1 MGPSMRGRSWLRFRR
16 MPVRARRCWRILS
29 SFAGSRSEAVR
40 RVSLNS
46 WKKMSRLSGKNC
58 SGESGS
64 LSHSQAKNSW
74 LLRMSFCSGWQRRS
88 SCSALQRKSSWS
100 GWKRRSSCS
109 ELQKMSFWSE
119 WQKMRSWSELQKMSS
134 LSALQKMSSLSGKMR
149 KSCSGW
155 QKRSSGS
162 ALQRRSS
169 LSELQKMNSL
179 SALQKRSFLS
189 GWQTLS
195 CFRNFSGPLR
205 MTKNRHGMMRMNCVS
220 LSRKSSSAGSSSSER
235 RKPYLK
241 NSAKMKMLKNFWLL
255 CFWRFRKN
263 SWSGHRVP
271 YLRTSLLSRRWK
283 LLII

>member
-74 LLRMSFCSGWQRRS
+74 LLRMSFWSGWQ
-88 SCSALQRKSSWS
+88 KI
-100 GWKRRSSCS
+100 
-109 ELQKMSFWSE
+109 SF
-119 WQKMRSWSELQKMSS
+119 WSELQKMSS
-134 LSALQKMSSLSGKMR
+134 LSALQKMSSLSGKMSSLSGKMSSLSGKMR

-155 QKRSSGS
+155 QKRSSLSGW
-162 ALQRRSS
+162 QR
-169 LSELQKMNSL
+169 KNS
-179 SALQKRSFLS
+179 LS
-189 GWQTLS
+189 GWQTVNH
-195 CFRNFSGPLR
+195 FRNFSGPLR
-205 MTKNRHGMMRMNCVS
+205 MMMNRYGMKRMRKNCVS

-255 CFWRFRKN
+255 CFWRCRKN

>member
-1 MGPSMRGRSWLRFRR
+1 MAPSMRGRSWLRFRR
-16 MPVRARRCWRILS
+16 MPVRARRCWRTLS

-88 SCSALQRKSSWS
+88 SCS
-100 GWKRRSSCS
+100 
-109 ELQKMSFWSE
+109 
-119 WQKMRSWSELQKMSS
+119 ELQKMSS
-134 LSALQKMSSLSGKMR
+134 LSGWQRRSFWSALQKMSSWSGKMR
-149 KSCSGW
+149 KPGSGW
-155 QKRSSGS
+155 QR
-162 ALQRRSS
+162 
-169 LSELQKMNSL
+169 MNSL
-179 SALQKRSFLS
+179 SALQRRCSWS

>member
-88 SCSALQRKSSWS
+88 S
-100 GWKRRSSCS
+100 
-109 ELQKMSFWSE
+109 
-119 WQKMRSWSELQKMSS
+119 WSELQKMSS
-134 LSALQKMSSLSGKMR
+134 LS
-149 KSCSGW
+149 GW
-155 QKRSSGS
+155 QKRC
-162 ALQRRSS
+162 
-169 LSELQKMNSL
+169 
-179 SALQKRSFLS
+179 FLS

-205 MTKNRHGMMRMNCVS
+205 TMKNRHGMMRMNCVS

>member
-1 MGPSMRGRSWLRFRR
+1 MAPSMRGRSWSRFRR
-16 MPVRARRCWRILS
+16 MPVRARRWRRTLS

-40 RVSLNS
+40 HVSLNS

-74 LLRMSFCSGWQRRS
+74 LLRMSFWSALQKMSFCSGWQRRS
-88 SCSALQRKSSWS
+88 SC
-100 GWKRRSSCS
+100 
-109 ELQKMSFWSE
+109 
-119 WQKMRSWSELQKMSS
+119 SELQKMSS

-169 LSELQKMNSL
+169 LSGW
-179 SALQKRSFLS
+179 QKRCFLS

-205 MTKNRHGMMRMNCVS
+205 TMKNRHGMKRMNCAS

-255 CFWRFRKN
+255 CFWRCRKN

>member
-1 MGPSMRGRSWLRFRR
+1 MAPSMRGRSWLRFRR
-16 MPVRARRCWRILS
+16 MPVRARRWRRTWS

-88 SCSALQRKSSWS
+88 S
-100 GWKRRSSCS
+100 
-109 ELQKMSFWSE
+109 
-119 WQKMRSWSELQKMSS
+119 WSELQKMSS

-169 LSELQKMNSL
+169 LSGW
-179 SALQKRSFLS
+179 QKRCFLS

>member
-88 SCSALQRKSSWS
+88 SCS
-100 GWKRRSSCS
+100 
-109 ELQKMSFWSE
+109 E
-119 WQKMRSWSELQKMSS
+119 
-134 LSALQKMSSLSGKMR
+134 LQKMSSLSGKMR

-162 ALQRRSS
+162 ALQR
-169 LSELQKMNSL
+169 
-179 SALQKRSFLS
+179 RSFLS

>member
-1 MGPSMRGRSWLRFRR
+1 MAPSMRGRSWLRFRR
-16 MPVRARRCWRILS
+16 MPVRVRRWRRILS
-29 SFAGSRSEAVR
+29 SFAGSRSEDVR

-88 SCSALQRKSSWS
+88 SCSALQKMSFWS
-100 GWKRRSSCS
+100 GWQRRSSCS
-109 ELQKMSFWSE
+109 A
-119 WQKMRSWSELQKMSS
+119 LQKMSS
-134 LSALQKMSSLSGKMR
+134 LSALQKMSSLSGWQR
-149 KSCSGW
+149 K
-155 QKRSSGS
+155 
-162 ALQRRSS
+162 
-169 LSELQKMNSL
+169 NS
-179 SALQKRSFLS
+179 LS

-205 MTKNRHGMMRMNCVS
+205 TMKNRHGMKRMNCAS
-220 LSRKSSSAGSSSSER
+220 LFRKSSSAGSSSSER

-255 CFWRFRKN
+255 CFWRCRKN

-271 YLRTSLLSRRWK
+271 YPRTSLLSR
-283 LLII
+283 

>member
-29 SFAGSRSEAVR
+29 SFAGSRSEDVR

-88 SCSALQRKSSWS
+88 SCS
-100 GWKRRSSCS
+100 
-109 ELQKMSFWSE
+109 
-119 WQKMRSWSELQKMSS
+119 ELQKMSS

-149 KSCSGW
+149 KPGSGW
-155 QKRSSGS
+155 QKMSSWSGKMRKPGS
-162 ALQRRSS
+162 GWQKMSS
-169 LSELQKMNSL
+169 LSGWQRKNS
-179 SALQKRSFLS
+179 LS
-189 GWQTLS
+189 GWQTVNH
-195 CFRNFSGPLR
+195 FRNFSGPLG

-220 LSRKSSSAGSSSSER
+220 LSRKSSSAGSSSSVR

-255 CFWRFRKN
+255 CFWRCRKN

>member
-40 RVSLNS
+40 HVSLNS

-74 LLRMSFCSGWQRRS
+74 LLRMSSWSGWQRRS
-88 SCSALQRKSSWS
+88 SC
-100 GWKRRSSCS
+100 
-109 ELQKMSFWSE
+109 
-119 WQKMRSWSELQKMSS
+119 SELQKMSS

-169 LSELQKMNSL
+169 LSGW
-179 SALQKRSFLS
+179 QKRCFLS

>member
-1 MGPSMRGRSWLRFRR
+1 MSPSMRGRSWSRFRR
-16 MPVRARRCWRILS
+16 MPVRVRRCWRTLS

-74 LLRMSFCSGWQRRS
+74 LLRMSFW
-88 SCSALQRKSSWS
+88 SA
-100 GWKRRSSCS
+100 
-109 ELQKMSFWSE
+109 
-119 WQKMRSWSELQKMSS
+119 LQKMSS
-134 LSALQKMSSLSGKMR
+134 LSALQKMSSWSGWKR
-149 KSCSGW
+149 RSSCSEW
-155 QKRSSGS
+155 QKMSSGS

-169 LSELQKMNSL
+169 LSGW
-179 SALQKRSFLS
+179 QKRSFLS

-205 MTKNRHGMMRMNCVS
+205 TMKNRHGMKRMNCAS
-220 LSRKSSSAGSSSSER
+220 LFRKSSSAGSSSSER

-271 YLRTSLLSRRWK
+271 YLRTSWLSRRWK

>member
-88 SCSALQRKSSWS
+88 SCS
-100 GWKRRSSCS
+100 
-109 ELQKMSFWSE
+109 
-119 WQKMRSWSELQKMSS
+119 ELQKMSS

-155 QKRSSGS
+155 QKRSSW
-162 ALQRRSS
+162 
-169 LSELQKMNSL
+169 
-179 SALQKRSFLS
+179 SALQKMSSWSGKMRKPGSGWQKMSSLSGWQRKNSLS
-189 GWQTLS
+189 GWQTVNH
-195 CFRNFSGPLR
+195 FRNFSGPLR
-205 MTKNRHGMMRMNCVS
+205 MTKNRHGMMRKNCVS

-255 CFWRFRKN
+255 CFWRCRKN

>member
-16 MPVRARRCWRILS
+16 MPVRARRCWRTLS

-40 RVSLNS
+40 HVSLNS

-88 SCSALQRKSSWS
+88 SCS
-100 GWKRRSSCS
+100 
-109 ELQKMSFWSE
+109 
-119 WQKMRSWSELQKMSS
+119 ELQKMSS

-169 LSELQKMNSL
+169 LSGWQKMSSL
-179 SALQKRSFLS
+179 SGWQKRCFLS

>member
-88 SCSALQRKSSWS
+88 SWSALQRKSSWS
-100 GWKRRSSCS
+100 GWKRRSS
-109 ELQKMSFWSE
+109 
-119 WQKMRSWSELQKMSS
+119 WSELQKMSS
-134 LSALQKMSSLSGKMR
+134 
-149 KSCSGW
+149 W
-155 QKRSSGS
+155 S

-169 LSELQKMNSL
+169 CSGWQRMNSL
-179 SALQKRSFLS
+179 SALQKRCFLS

-205 MTKNRHGMMRMNCVS
+205 TMKNRHGM
-220 LSRKSSSAGSSSSER
+220 
-235 RKPYLK
+235 
-241 NSAKMKMLKNFWLL
+241 
-255 CFWRFRKN
+255 
-263 SWSGHRVP
+263 
-271 YLRTSLLSRRWK
+271 
-283 LLII
+283 

>member
-1 MGPSMRGRSWLRFRR
+1 MAPSMRGRSWLRFRR

-29 SFAGSRSEAVR
+29 SFAGSRSEDVR

-88 SCSALQRKSSWS
+88 SCS
-100 GWKRRSSCS
+100 
-109 ELQKMSFWSE
+109 
-119 WQKMRSWSELQKMSS
+119 ELQKMSS
-134 LSALQKMSSLSGKMR
+134 LSALQKMSSLSG
-149 KSCSGW
+149 
-155 QKRSSGS
+155 
-162 ALQRRSS
+162 
-169 LSELQKMNSL
+169 
-179 SALQKRSFLS
+179 
-189 GWQTLS
+189 WQTVNH
-195 CFRNFSGPLR
+195 FRNFSGPLR
-205 MTKNRHGMMRMNCVS
+205 MTKNRYGMKRMRKNCVS

>member
-29 SFAGSRSEAVR
+29 SFAVSRSEAVR
-40 RVSLNS
+40 HVSLNS

-88 SCSALQRKSSWS
+88 SCS
-100 GWKRRSSCS
+100 
-109 ELQKMSFWSE
+109 
-119 WQKMRSWSELQKMSS
+119 ELQKMSS

-155 QKRSSGS
+155 QKRSSYSGWQKRSSGS
-162 ALQRRSS
+162 ALQR
-169 LSELQKMNSL
+169 
-179 SALQKRSFLS
+179 RSFLS

>member
-1 MGPSMRGRSWLRFRR
+1 MAPSMRGRSWLRFRR

-29 SFAGSRSEAVR
+29 SFAGSRSEDVR

-88 SCSALQRKSSWS
+88 SCS
-100 GWKRRSSCS
+100 
-109 ELQKMSFWSE
+109 
-119 WQKMRSWSELQKMSS
+119 ELQKMSS
-134 LSALQKMSSLSGKMR
+134 LS
-149 KSCSGW
+149 GW
-155 QKRSSGS
+155 QKRSSWS

-169 LSELQKMNSL
+169 LSGW
-179 SALQKRSFLS
+179 QKRCFLS
-189 GWQTLS
+189 GWQTLNH
-195 CFRNFSGPLR
+195 FRNFSGPLR
-205 MTKNRHGMMRMNCVS
+205 MTKNRHGMKRMRKNCVS

>member
-88 SCSALQRKSSWS
+88 SCS
-100 GWKRRSSCS
+100 
-109 ELQKMSFWSE
+109 
-119 WQKMRSWSELQKMSS
+119 ELQKMSS
-134 LSALQKMSSLSGKMR
+134 LSALQKMSFWSGKMR

-162 ALQRRSS
+162 ELQRRSS
-169 LSELQKMNSL
+169 LSGW
-179 SALQKRSFLS
+179 QKRCFLS

-205 MTKNRHGMMRMNCVS
+205 MMMNRYGMKRMRKNCVS

>member
-40 RVSLNS
+40 HVSLNS

-74 LLRMSFCSGWQRRS
+74 LLRMSSWSGWQRRS
-88 SCSALQRKSSWS
+88 SW
-100 GWKRRSSCS
+100 
-109 ELQKMSFWSE
+109 
-119 WQKMRSWSELQKMSS
+119 
-134 LSALQKMSSLSGKMR
+134 SALQKMSSLSGKMR

-155 QKRSSGS
+155 QKRSSWS
-162 ALQRRSS
+162 ALQRR
-169 LSELQKMNSL
+169 NSL
-179 SALQKRSFLS
+179 SGWQKRCFLS

-205 MTKNRHGMMRMNCVS
+205 MMMNRYGMKRMRKNCVS

>member
-40 RVSLNS
+40 RVFLNS

-88 SCSALQRKSSWS
+88 
-100 GWKRRSSCS
+100 
-109 ELQKMSFWSE
+109 F
-119 WQKMRSWSELQKMSS
+119 WSELQKMSS

-155 QKRSSGS
+155 QKRSSWS
-162 ALQRRSS
+162 ALQRR
-169 LSELQKMNSL
+169 NSL
-179 SALQKRSFLS
+179 SGWQKRCFLS

-205 MTKNRHGMMRMNCVS
+205 TMKNRHGMKRMRKNCVS
-220 LSRKSSSAGSSSSER
+220 LFRKSSSAGSSSSER

>member
-74 LLRMSFCSGWQRRS
+74 LLRMS
-88 SCSALQRKSSWS
+88 SWS
-100 GWKRRSSCS
+100 GW
-109 ELQKMSFWSE
+109 QKMSSLSGW
-119 WQKMRSWSELQKMSS
+119 QKMSS

-169 LSELQKMNSL
+169 LSGW
-179 SALQKRSFLS
+179 QKRCFLS

-205 MTKNRHGMMRMNCVS
+205 TMKNRHGMKRMNCAS
-220 LSRKSSSAGSSSSER
+220 LFRKSSSAGSSSSER

>member
-74 LLRMSFCSGWQRRS
+74 LLRMSSWSGWQRRS
-88 SCSALQRKSSWS
+88 SW
-100 GWKRRSSCS
+100 
-109 ELQKMSFWSE
+109 
-119 WQKMRSWSELQKMSS
+119 
-134 LSALQKMSSLSGKMR
+134 SALQKMSSLSGKMR

-162 ALQRRSS
+162 ALQRRS
-169 LSELQKMNSL
+169 
-179 SALQKRSFLS
+179 FLS

-205 MTKNRHGMMRMNCVS
+205 MMMNRHGMTRMNCAS
-220 LSRKSSSAGSSSSER
+220 LFRKSSSAGSSSSER

>member
-1 MGPSMRGRSWLRFRR
+1 MAPSMRGRSWLRFRR
-16 MPVRARRCWRILS
+16 MPVRARRCWRTLS
-29 SFAGSRSEAVR
+29 SFAGSRSEDVR

-88 SCSALQRKSSWS
+88 SCSALQ
-100 GWKRRSSCS
+100 
-109 ELQKMSFWSE
+109 
-119 WQKMRSWSELQKMSS
+119 
-134 LSALQKMSSLSGKMR
+134 KMSSLSGKMR

-155 QKRSSGS
+155 QKRSSCFGW
-162 ALQRRSS
+162 QKMSS
-169 LSELQKMNSL
+169 LSGW
-179 SALQKRSFLS
+179 QKRCFLS
-189 GWQTLS
+189 GWQTVNH
-195 CFRNFSGPLR
+195 FRNFSGPLR
-205 MTKNRHGMMRMNCVS
+205 MTMNRYGMMRMNCVS

-255 CFWRFRKN
+255 CFWRCRKN

>member
-1 MGPSMRGRSWLRFRR
+1 MAPSMRGRSWSRFRR
-16 MPVRARRCWRILS
+16 MPVRVRRCWRILS

-88 SCSALQRKSSWS
+88 SCS
-100 GWKRRSSCS
+100 
-109 ELQKMSFWSE
+109 E
-119 WQKMRSWSELQKMSS
+119 
-134 LSALQKMSSLSGKMR
+134 LQKMSSLSGKMR

-169 LSELQKMNSL
+169 GSALQKMNSL
-179 SALQKRSFLS
+179 SALQRRSFLS

-205 MTKNRHGMMRMNCVS
+205 MMMNRHGMKRMNCAS
-220 LSRKSSSAGSSSSER
+220 LFRKSSSAGSSSSER

>member
-1 MGPSMRGRSWLRFRR
+1 MAPSMRGRSWLRFRR
-16 MPVRARRCWRILS
+16 MPVRVRRWRRILS

-88 SCSALQRKSSWS
+88 SCS
-100 GWKRRSSCS
+100 
-109 ELQKMSFWSE
+109 
-119 WQKMRSWSELQKMSS
+119 ELQKMSS

-162 ALQRRSS
+162 GKMRKPGSGWQKRSSGSALQRRSS
-169 LSELQKMNSL
+169 LS
-179 SALQKRSFLS
+179 ALQRRSFLS

-205 MTKNRHGMMRMNCVS
+205 MMMNRYGMKRMNCVS

>member
-1 MGPSMRGRSWLRFRR
+1 MGPSMRGRSWSRFRR

-29 SFAGSRSEAVR
+29 SFAGSRSEDVR

-74 LLRMSFCSGWQRRS
+74 LLRMSFRSGWQ
-88 SCSALQRKSSWS
+88 
-100 GWKRRSSCS
+100 RRSSCS
-109 ELQKMSFWSE
+109 ELQKMS
-119 WQKMRSWSELQKMSS
+119 S
-134 LSALQKMSSLSGKMR
+134 L
-149 KSCSGW
+149 SGW
-155 QKRSSGS
+155 QKRC
-162 ALQRRSS
+162 
-169 LSELQKMNSL
+169 
-179 SALQKRSFLS
+179 FLS

>member
-1 MGPSMRGRSWLRFRR
+1 MAPSMRGRSWLRFRR

-40 RVSLNS
+40 HVSLNS

-88 SCSALQRKSSWS
+88 
-100 GWKRRSSCS
+100 
-109 ELQKMSFWSE
+109 F
-119 WQKMRSWSELQKMSS
+119 WSELQKMSS
-134 LSALQKMSSLSGKMR
+134 LS
-149 KSCSGW
+149 GW
-155 QKRSSGS
+155 QKRC
-162 ALQRRSS
+162 
-169 LSELQKMNSL
+169 
-179 SALQKRSFLS
+179 FLS

-255 CFWRFRKN
+255 CFWRCRKN

>member
-1 MGPSMRGRSWLRFRR
+1 MEPSMRGRSWLRFRR
-16 MPVRARRCWRILS
+16 MPVRVRRCWRILS

-88 SCSALQRKSSWS
+88 SCS
-100 GWKRRSSCS
+100 
-109 ELQKMSFWSE
+109 E
-119 WQKMRSWSELQKMSS
+119 
-134 LSALQKMSSLSGKMR
+134 LQKMSSLSGKMR

-169 LSELQKMNSL
+169 LSGWQRKNS
-179 SALQKRSFLS
+179 LS
-189 GWQTLS
+189 GWQTVS

-205 MTKNRHGMMRMNCVS
+205 TMKNRHGMKRMNCAS
-220 LSRKSSSAGSSSSER
+220 LFRKSSSAGSSSSER

-255 CFWRFRKN
+255 CFWRCRKN

>member
-1 MGPSMRGRSWLRFRR
+1 MAPSMRGRSWLRFRR

-29 SFAGSRSEAVR
+29 SFAGSRSEDVR

-64 LSHSQAKNSW
+64 LSHSQAKNSG

-88 SCSALQRKSSWS
+88 SC
-100 GWKRRSSCS
+100 
-109 ELQKMSFWSE
+109 
-119 WQKMRSWSELQKMSS
+119 
-134 LSALQKMSSLSGKMR
+134 SALQKMSSLSGKMR

-155 QKRSSGS
+155 QKMSSGS

-169 LSELQKMNSL
+169 LSGWQKWC
-179 SALQKRSFLS
+179 FLS
-189 GWQTLS
+189 GWQTVNH
-195 CFRNFSGPLR
+195 FRNFSGPLR

-255 CFWRFRKN
+255 CFWRCRKN

>member
-29 SFAGSRSEAVR
+29 SFAGSRSEDVR

-88 SCSALQRKSSWS
+88 SCS
-100 GWKRRSSCS
+100 
-109 ELQKMSFWSE
+109 
-119 WQKMRSWSELQKMSS
+119 ELQKMSS

-155 QKRSSGS
+155 QRRSFWSGKMRKPGS
-162 ALQRRSS
+162 GWQRRSS
-169 LSELQKMNSL
+169 LSGKMRKSCSGWQRMNS
-179 SALQKRSFLS
+179 LS
-189 GWQTLS
+189 GWQTLNH
-195 CFRNFSGPLR
+195 FRNFSGPLR

-255 CFWRFRKN
+255 CFWRCRKN

>member
-1 MGPSMRGRSWLRFRR
+1 MAPSMRGRSWLRFRR

-29 SFAGSRSEAVR
+29 SFAGSRSEDVR

-74 LLRMSFCSGWQRRS
+74 LLRMSFCSGWQR
-88 SCSALQRKSSWS
+88 
-100 GWKRRSSCS
+100 
-109 ELQKMSFWSE
+109 MSF
-119 WQKMRSWSELQKMSS
+119 WSELQKMSS

-149 KSCSGW
+149 KSCS
-155 QKRSSGS
+155 
-162 ALQRRSS
+162 ALQKMSS
-169 LSELQKMNSL
+169 WSGKMRKPCSEWQKMNSW

-205 MTKNRHGMMRMNCVS
+205 MMMNRYGMKRMRKNCAS
-220 LSRKSSSAGSSSSER
+220 LFRKSSSAGSSSSER

-255 CFWRFRKN
+255 CFWRCRKN

>member
-40 RVSLNS
+40 HVSLNS

-74 LLRMSFCSGWQRRS
+74 LLRMSFCSGWQR
-88 SCSALQRKSSWS
+88 KSSWS
-100 GWKRRSSCS
+100 GKMRKSCS
-109 ELQKMSFWSE
+109 EW
-119 WQKMRSWSELQKMSS
+119 
-134 LSALQKMSSLSGKMR
+134 QKMSSLSGKMR

-155 QKRSSGS
+155 Q
-162 ALQRRSS
+162 RRSFWS
-169 LSELQKMNSL
+169 GKMRKPGSGWQKMNSL
-179 SALQKRSFLS
+179 SGWQKRCFLS

>member
-1 MGPSMRGRSWLRFRR
+1 MAPSMRGRSWLRFRR

-29 SFAGSRSEAVR
+29 SFAGSRSEDVR

-88 SCSALQRKSSWS
+88 SCS
-100 GWKRRSSCS
+100 
-109 ELQKMSFWSE
+109 ELQKMSFWSA
-119 WQKMRSWSELQKMSS
+119 LQKMNS

-149 KSCSGW
+149 KSCSEW
-155 QKRSSGS
+155 QKMSSWSGKMRKPGS
-162 ALQRRSS
+162 GWQRRSS
-169 LSELQKMNSL
+169 WSGWQRKNSL
-179 SALQKRSFLS
+179 S
-189 GWQTLS
+189 GWKTLNH
-195 CFRNFSGPLR
+195 FRNFSGPLR
-205 MTKNRHGMMRMNCVS
+205 TMKNRHGMKRMNCAP
-220 LSRKSSSAGSSSSER
+220 LFRKSSSAGSSSSER

>member
-40 RVSLNS
+40 RVSLNF

-88 SCSALQRKSSWS
+88 SCS
-100 GWKRRSSCS
+100 
-109 ELQKMSFWSE
+109 E
-119 WQKMRSWSELQKMSS
+119 
-134 LSALQKMSSLSGKMR
+134 LQKMSSLSGKMR

-169 LSELQKMNSL
+169 WSALQKMNSL
-179 SALQKRSFLS
+179 SALQRRSFLS

-205 MTKNRHGMMRMNCVS
+205 MTKNRHGMKRMNCAS
-220 LSRKSSSAGSSSSER
+220 LFRKSSSAGSSSSER

>member
-40 RVSLNS
+40 HVSLNS

-88 SCSALQRKSSWS
+88 
-100 GWKRRSSCS
+100 
-109 ELQKMSFWSE
+109 F
-119 WQKMRSWSELQKMSS
+119 WSELQKMSS

-155 QKRSSGS
+155 QKRSSYSGWQKRSSGS
-162 ALQRRSS
+162 ALQR
-169 LSELQKMNSL
+169 
-179 SALQKRSFLS
+179 RSFLS

>member
-40 RVSLNS
+40 HVSLNS

-88 SCSALQRKSSWS
+88 SWSALQRKS
-100 GWKRRSSCS
+100 
-109 ELQKMSFWSE
+109 FWSA
-119 WQKMRSWSELQKMSS
+119 WQKMSS
-134 LSALQKMSSLSGKMR
+134 Y
-149 KSCSGW
+149 SGW

-169 LSELQKMNSL
+169 LSGW
-179 SALQKRSFLS
+179 QKRCFLS

-255 CFWRFRKN
+255 CFWRCRKN

>member
-29 SFAGSRSEAVR
+29 SFAGSRSEDVR

-88 SCSALQRKSSWS
+88 SCS
-100 GWKRRSSCS
+100 
-109 ELQKMSFWSE
+109 
-119 WQKMRSWSELQKMSS
+119 ELQKMSS

-169 LSELQKMNSL
+169 LSGW
-179 SALQKRSFLS
+179 QKRCFLS

-255 CFWRFRKN
+255 CFWRCRKN

>member
-1 MGPSMRGRSWLRFRR
+1 MAPSMRGRSWLRFRR
-16 MPVRARRCWRILS
+16 MPVRARRCWRTLS

-88 SCSALQRKSSWS
+88 S
-100 GWKRRSSCS
+100 
-109 ELQKMSFWSE
+109 
-119 WQKMRSWSELQKMSS
+119 WSELQKMSS

-169 LSELQKMNSL
+169 LSGW
-179 SALQKRSFLS
+179 QKRCFLS

-205 MTKNRHGMMRMNCVS
+205 TMKNRHGMKRMRKNCVS
-220 LSRKSSSAGSSSSER
+220 LFRKSSSAGSSSSER

>member
-29 SFAGSRSEAVR
+29 SFAGSRSEDVR

-74 LLRMSFCSGWQRRS
+74 LLRMSFWSGLQKRS
-88 SCSALQRKSSWS
+88 SCSA
-100 GWKRRSSCS
+100 
-109 ELQKMSFWSE
+109 
-119 WQKMRSWSELQKMSS
+119 LQKMSS

-149 KSCSGW
+149 KPGSGWQKMSSWSGKMRKPGSGW

-162 ALQRRSS
+162 ALQRRSF
-169 LSELQKMNSL
+169 LSGW
-179 SALQKRSFLS
+179 QKRSSLS

-205 MTKNRHGMMRMNCVS
+205 MTKNRHGMKRMNCAS

-255 CFWRFRKN
+255 CFWRCRKN

>member
-74 LLRMSFCSGWQRRS
+74 LLRMSFCSGWQKMNS
-88 SCSALQRKSSWS
+88 LSAW
-100 GWKRRSSCS
+100 
-109 ELQKMSFWSE
+109 QKMSFWSE
-119 WQKMRSWSELQKMSS
+119 WQKMSS

-169 LSELQKMNSL
+169 LSGW
-179 SALQKRSFLS
+179 QKRCFLS

-205 MTKNRHGMMRMNCVS
+205 MMMNRYGMKRMNCVS

>member
-1 MGPSMRGRSWLRFRR
+1 MAPSMRGRSWLRFRR

-88 SCSALQRKSSWS
+88 SCS
-100 GWKRRSSCS
+100 
-109 ELQKMSFWSE
+109 ELQKMSSL
-119 WQKMRSWSELQKMSS
+119 SALQKMSSGSALQKMSSGSGKMRKPCSGWQRRSS

-149 KSCSGW
+149 KPGSGW

-169 LSELQKMNSL
+169 LSGW
-179 SALQKRSFLS
+179 QKRCFLS

-205 MTKNRHGMMRMNCVS
+205 TMKNRHGMKRMNCAS
-220 LSRKSSSAGSSSSER
+220 LFRKSSSAGSSSSER